1 MQNNQSFKSGTA
13 SSTRKINEEKD
24 KWSILQ
30 KTLDHGGSLPGEL
43 DFSFQ
48 ILGVYSP
55 PEFLNRLHSS
65 GSVDAWGYTVKLC
78 GAELPGGKYNF
89 RELTEEEKKE
99 LDTKKKPPPKINKKD
114 IAALK
119 AEEERIAREQKEKEE
134 KEKEFQAILDKM
146 TPEEQF
152 YYIKEIPTK
161 EAWISWPEGQ
171 NITTI
176 KKNGEKYIEFEEDV
190 YIEEGTILELQLI
203 PPPDED
209 PKKRPKPKGITPEEV
224 KPIYAVSWI
233 DLSKF
238 HNTPGLTEI
247 VLRSKLLTRE
257 MYEKRIDDLDQKI
270 HKKIYNPNNSEIQK
284 LIKEESTNN
293 EESSTDFIEKA
304 QTYIYIRIATSQ
316 APVPLI
322 PYDELPKPLDLIKNP
337 PVKRHAMTIEE
348 IEQDLLRQ
356 FKIAIAAIAK
366 VYDEAMGDTEKGQIV
381 RMEKENMI
389 SNQKKEE
396 RENLIGKFFDK
407 FNSSGKADLLKEKL
421 KKFIVKIVREKYG
434 KKGTPVKGVHRNKE
448 DQFYSELY
456 AYLTDAIKQAMN
468 EFVQLKR
475 DELHEDVV
483 VSFNQSKKEIM
494 NYAIR
499 QNKEPEDK
507 RLLRLSKENELLNN
521 YSKSLKYF
529 KARLLLYPN
538 EEAWLAYG
546 NLAKKMEDLPEVE
559 RSLTNA
565 ITIEGDN
572 TNLNMQIVFCGLLYL
587 KGQINN
593 AINYLYLYILKYEL
607 KSTTYIF
614 NAFLSFLYR
623 EKIISCLNSNK
634 TAKVPYYESLS
645 KKYWEAAKIQKM
657 RNLPPEER
665 VVPPPP
671 QENED
676 EEEEKKKK
684 KKENK
689 KNIESEEE
697 VIDITKGNPRLHPEY
712 RFPVL
717 TNAQIDSIWFET
729 ANLFNRF
736 NFFEISEK
744 LIKNVTEETKDSLQY
759 KLEESRISF
768 FSKDYNKAI
777 EISDAIIKENPL
789 CYDSYLIKGHAL
801 YILNKFKEAE
811 ETYIKAIRYKP
822 QEVKFSPEMLVKLGI
837 IYIKNKQWYDA
848 KVIFKQILR
857 DNVEHSFGWR
867 YLGYSLTKL
876 GEYDEAEK
884 ALRRANL
891 LDIENPVIWAYLTI
905 YCLSTKKKNQALE
918 CLNELSKVNF
928 CDIELMKEIGNLFL
942 DMKEYEVTINIYT
955 KIKNEDITDGS
966 NYLIIAKIYYN
977 NLNKRKEALDVLKS
991 GVDKVINEKQKQE
1004 IEFLIEKISREEEN
1018 LFIGINDDENLN
1030 ESNNEIEKEKAEN
1043 NSENVSFSVENN
1055 NINSKNNKNIKSKI
1069 ISENDKEEE
1078 NDQMKIKDEIKN
1090 DNKIEEEKP
1099 NDIN

>member
-1 MQNNQSFKSGTA
+1 MQSHKGSRANILQPSKSQ
-13 SSTRKINEEKD
+13 KKFQEEKD
-24 KWSILQ
+24 KWVNLQ
-30 KTLDHGGSLPGEL
+30 KILDHGSPLVGET

-48 ILGVYSP
+48 VLGVYSP
-55 PEFLNRLHSS
+55 PEFLKLLHSS
-65 GSVDAWGYTVKLC
+65 GSVDTWGYIVKLC

-119 AEEERIAREQKEKEE
+119 AEEERIAREQKEKED

-161 EAWISWPEGQ
+161 DAWISWPEGQ

-176 KKNGEKYIEFEEDV
+176 KKSGEKYIEFEEDV
-190 YIEEGTILELQLI
+190 NIEEGTVLELQLL

-233 DLSKF
+233 DFSKF
-238 HNTPGLTEI
+238 HNTPGLSEI

-257 MYEKRIDDLDQKI
+257 MYEKRIDDLEQQI
-270 HKKIYNPNNSEIQK
+270 HKKILNPNNPEIQK
-284 LIKEESTNN
+284 LINKED
-293 EESSTDFIEKA
+293 EESTDFIEKA
-304 QTYIYIRIATSQ
+304 QTYIYIRIAMSQ
-316 APVPLI
+316 APVPLMPNI
-322 PYDELPKPLDLIKNP
+322 ELPIPLDLIKNP
-337 PVKRHAMTIEE
+337 PVQRRPMTVEE
-348 IEQDLLRQ
+348 IEKDLLRQ
-356 FKIAIAAIAK
+356 FKIAISAIAK
-366 VYDEAMGDTEKGQIV
+366 EYNEAMGDTEKGQIV
-381 RMEKENMI
+381 QKEKENLI
-389 SNQKKEE
+389 QNVKKEE
-396 RENLIGKFFDK
+396 REGLLSKFFDK

-434 KKGTPVKGVHRNKE
+434 KKGAPVKGVHRNKE

-456 AYLTDAIKQAMN
+456 AYLTDAIKQAMD
-468 EFVQLKR
+468 ELVQVKK
-475 DELHEDVV
+475 DELHEDVI
-483 VSFNQSKKEIM
+483 VSFTQSKKEIM

-521 YSKSLKYF
+521 YPKSLKYF
-529 KARLLLYPN
+529 KARLLLDPN
-538 EEAWLAYG
+538 KEAWLAYG

-559 RSLTNA
+559 RALTNA
-565 ITIEGDN
+565 ITIDGDN
-572 TNLNMQIVFCGLLYL
+572 TDLNMQLIFCGLLYL

-593 AINYLYLYILKYEL
+593 AINYLSLYILKYEL
-607 KSTTYIF
+607 KATNFIF

-623 EKIISCLNSNK
+623 EKCLSTLNSNK
-634 TAKVPYYESLS
+634 SSSSRVQYYESMS
-645 KKYWEAAKIQKM
+645 KKHWEAAKIQKM
-657 RNLPPEER
+657 RSLPPEER
-665 VVPPPP
+665 VIPAPIPNP
-671 QENED
+671 ED

-684 KKENK
+684 KKNENK
-689 KNIESEEE
+689 KNVDVEEE

-712 RFPVL
+712 KFPVL
-717 TNAQIDSIWFET
+717 TIAQIDSIWFET

-736 NFFEISEK
+736 NFYEISEK
-744 LIKNVTEETKDSLQY
+744 LIKNMTEETKETPQY
-759 KLEESRISF
+759 KAEEAKISF
-768 FSKDYNKAI
+768 SRKDYIKAI
-777 EISDAIIKENPL
+777 EISDSIIKENFL
-789 CYDSYLIKGHAL
+789 CYEAYLIKGHSL
-801 YILNKFKEAE
+801 YILNRFKEAE

-822 QEVKFSPEMLVKLGI
+822 QEIKFDLEMLVKLGT
-837 IYIKNKQWYDA
+837 IYINNKQWYDA

-876 GEYDEAEK
+876 GEYEEAEK

-905 YCLSTKKKNQALE
+905 YCLSTNKKNQALE

-942 DMKEYEVTINIYT
+942 EMKEYEIAKNIFV
-955 KIKNEDITDGS
+955 KIKNEDITDGH

-977 NLNKRKEALDVLKS
+977 NLNKRKEALDILKE
-991 GVDKVINEKQKQE
+991 GKEKIEEGKLKQE
-1004 IEFLIEKISREEEN
+1004 IEYFIENILREEEN
-1018 LFIGINDDENLN
+1018 LFTGINNSEEGVDMNESEIKEKDETENMELNLN
-1030 ESNNEIEKEKAEN
+1030 SEINSIKKEKIEEKEKEK
-1043 NSENVSFSVENN
+1043 EKE
-1055 NINSKNNKNIKSKI
+1055 
-1069 ISENDKEEE
+1069 KEEDKVE
-1078 NDQMKIKDEIKN
+1078 MKG
-1090 DNKIEEEKP
+1090 DNLFGSRIEEEKSSVL
-1099 NDIN
+1099 N

>member
-1 MQNNQSFKSGTA
+1 MQSHKGSRSNILQPSKSQ
-13 SSTRKINEEKD
+13 KKFQEEKD
-24 KWSILQ
+24 KWVNLQ
-30 KTLDHGGSLPGEL
+30 KILDHGSPLVGET

-48 ILGVYSP
+48 VLGVYSP
-55 PEFLNRLHSS
+55 PEFLKLLHSS
-65 GSVDAWGYTVKLC
+65 GSVDTWGYIVKLC

-119 AEEERIAREQKEKEE
+119 AEEERIAREQKEKED

-161 EAWISWPEGQ
+161 DAWISWPEGQ

-176 KKNGEKYIEFEEDV
+176 KKSGEKYIEFEEDV
-190 YIEEGTILELQLI
+190 NIEEGTVLELQLL

-233 DLSKF
+233 DFSKF
-238 HNTPGLTEI
+238 HNTPGLSEI

-257 MYEKRIDDLDQKI
+257 MYEKRIDDLEQQI
-270 HKKIYNPNNSEIQK
+270 HKKILNPNNPEIQK
-284 LIKEESTNN
+284 LINKED
-293 EESSTDFIEKA
+293 EESTDFIEKA
-304 QTYIYIRIATSQ
+304 QTYIYIRIAMSQ
-316 APVPLI
+316 APVPLMPNI
-322 PYDELPKPLDLIKNP
+322 ELPIPLDLIKNP
-337 PVKRHAMTIEE
+337 PVQRRPMTVEE
-348 IEQDLLRQ
+348 IEKDLLRQ
-356 FKIAIAAIAK
+356 FKIAISAIAK
-366 VYDEAMGDTEKGQIV
+366 EYNEAMGDTEKGQIV
-381 RMEKENMI
+381 QKEKENLI
-389 SNQKKEE
+389 QNVKKEE
-396 RENLIGKFFDK
+396 REGLLSKFFDK

-434 KKGTPVKGVHRNKE
+434 KKGAPVKGVHRNKE

-456 AYLTDAIKQAMN
+456 AYLTDAIKQAMD
-468 EFVQLKR
+468 ELVQVKK
-475 DELHEDVV
+475 DELHEDVI
-483 VSFNQSKKEIM
+483 VSFTQSKKEIM

-521 YSKSLKYF
+521 YPKSLKYF
-529 KARLLLYPN
+529 KARLLLDPN
-538 EEAWLAYG
+538 KETWLAYG

-559 RSLTNA
+559 KALTNA
-565 ITIEGDN
+565 ITIDGDN
-572 TNLNMQIVFCGLLYL
+572 TDLNMQLIFCGLLYL

-593 AINYLYLYILKYEL
+593 AINYLSLYILKYEL
-607 KSTTYIF
+607 KATNFIF

-623 EKIISCLNSNK
+623 EKCLSTLNSNK
-634 TAKVPYYESLS
+634 SSSSRVQYYESMS
-645 KKYWEAAKIQKM
+645 KKHWEAAKIQKM
-657 RNLPPEER
+657 RSLPPEER
-665 VVPPPP
+665 VIPAPIPNP
-671 QENED
+671 ED

-684 KKENK
+684 KKNENK
-689 KNIESEEE
+689 KNVDVEEE

-712 RFPVL
+712 KFPVL
-717 TNAQIDSIWFET
+717 TIAQIDSIWFET

-736 NFFEISEK
+736 NFYEISEK
-744 LIKNVTEETKDSLQY
+744 LIKNMTEETKETPQY
-759 KLEESRISF
+759 KAEEAKISF
-768 FSKDYNKAI
+768 SRKDYIKAI
-777 EISDAIIKENPL
+777 EISDSIIKENFL
-789 CYDSYLIKGHAL
+789 CYEAYLIKGHSL
-801 YILNKFKEAE
+801 YILNRFKEAE

-822 QEVKFSPEMLVKLGI
+822 QEIKFDLEMLVKLGT
-837 IYIKNKQWYDA
+837 IYINNKQWYDA

-876 GEYDEAEK
+876 GEYEEAEK

-905 YCLSTKKKNQALE
+905 YCLSTNKKNQALE

-942 DMKEYEVTINIYT
+942 EMKEYEIAKNIFV
-955 KIKNEDITDGS
+955 KIKNEDITDGH

-977 NLNKRKEALDVLKS
+977 NLNKRKEALDILKE
-991 GVDKVINEKQKQE
+991 GKEKIEEGKLKQE
-1004 IEFLIEKISREEEN
+1004 IEYFIENILREEEN
-1018 LFIGINDDENLN
+1018 LFTGINNSEEGVDMNESEIKEKDETENMELNLN
-1030 ESNNEIEKEKAEN
+1030 SEINSIKKQKIEEKEKEK
-1043 NSENVSFSVENN
+1043 EKE
-1055 NINSKNNKNIKSKI
+1055 
-1069 ISENDKEEE
+1069 KEEDKVE
-1078 NDQMKIKDEIKN
+1078 MKG
-1090 DNKIEEEKP
+1090 DNLFGSRIEEEKSSVL
-1099 NDIN
+1099 N

>member
-1 MQNNQSFKSGTA
+1 MNSSNASRPNISSPKRSAKKFK
-13 SSTRKINEEKD
+13 EEKD
-24 KWSILQ
+24 KWLNLQ
-30 KTLDHGGSLPGEL
+30 KILEHGSPLIGET

-48 ILGVYSP
+48 VLGVYSP

-65 GSVDAWGYTVKLC
+65 GSVDSWSYIVKLC

-114 IAALK
+114 LAALK

-152 YYIKEIPTK
+152 YYIKEMPTK

-176 KKNGEKYIEFEEDV
+176 KKTGEKYVEFEEDV
-190 YIEEGTILELQLI
+190 NVEEGTVLELQLI

-209 PKKRPKPKGITPEEV
+209 PKKRPKPKGINPEEV

-233 DLSKF
+233 DFSKF
-238 HNTPGLTEI
+238 HKTPGLTEI
-247 VLRSKLLTRE
+247 VVRTKLLTRE
-257 MYEKRIDDLDQKI
+257 MYEKRIDDLEQQI
-270 HKKIYNPNNSEIQK
+270 NKKILNPNNPEIVK
-284 LIKEESTNN
+284 LITN
-293 EESSTDFIEKA
+293 EEESTDFIEKA
-304 QTYIYIRIATSQ
+304 KTYIYLRIAMSQ
-316 APVPLI
+316 APVPLM
-322 PYDELPKPLDLIKNP
+322 PNVELPVPLDLLKNP
-337 PVKRHAMTIEE
+337 PVKKKAMTIEE
-348 IEQDLLRQ
+348 IEKDLLRQ
-356 FKIAIAAIAK
+356 FKIAISAIAK
-366 VYDEAMGDTEKGQIV
+366 EYNEAMGDTAKGQIV
-381 RMEKENMI
+381 RREKDNLI
-389 SNQKKEE
+389 QNVKREE
-396 RENLIGKFFDK
+396 REGLLNKFFDK

-434 KKGTPVKGVHRNKE
+434 KKGAPVKGVHRNKE

-456 AYLTDAIKQAMN
+456 AYLTDAVKQAMN
-468 EFVQLKR
+468 ELVQVKK
-475 DELHEDVV
+475 DELHEDVI
-483 VSFNQSKKEIM
+483 VSFSQSKKEIM

-521 YSKSLKYF
+521 YSKALKYF
-529 KARLLLYPN
+529 RARLLLDPN
-538 EEAWLAYG
+538 KEAWLAYG
-546 NLAKKMEDLPEVE
+546 NLAKKLEDLPEVE
-559 RSLTNA
+559 KALTNA
-565 ITIEGDN
+565 ITIDGDN
-572 TNLNMQIVFCGLLYL
+572 TDLNMQLVFCGLLYL

-593 AINYLYLYILKYEL
+593 AINYLSLYILKYEL
-607 KSTTYIF
+607 KATNFIF

-623 EKIISCLNSNK
+623 EKSISTLNSKN
-634 TAKVPYYESLS
+634 AGKVPYYESMS

-657 RNLPPEER
+657 RSLPPEER
-665 VVPPPP
+665 VFPTPVIP
-671 QENED
+671 QED

-684 KKENK
+684 KKNENK
-689 KNIESEEE
+689 KNVEVEEE

-712 RFPVL
+712 KFPVL
-717 TNAQIDSIWFET
+717 TNAQIDSIWFEV

-736 NFFEISEK
+736 NFYEISEK
-744 LIKNVTEETKDSLQY
+744 LIKNITEETKDSPQY
-759 KLEESRISF
+759 RTEEARISF
-768 FSKDYNKAI
+768 FRKDYIKTI
-777 EISDAIIKENPL
+777 EISDMIIKDNPL
-789 CYDSYLIKGHAL
+789 CYEAYLIKGHSL

-822 QEVKFSPEMLVKLGI
+822 QEIKFDLEMLVKLGN

-891 LDIENPVIWAYLTI
+891 LDIENPIIWAYLTI
-905 YCLSTKKKNQALE
+905 YCLNTGKKNQALE

-928 CDIELMKEIGNLFL
+928 NDIELLKEIGQLFL
-942 DMKEYEVTINIYT
+942 DMKEYEVAKNIFI
-955 KIKNEDITDGS
+955 KIKDEDITDGN

-977 NLNKRKEALDVLKS
+977 CMNKRKEALDIL
-991 GVDKVINEKQKQE
+991 NEGNEKIAEGKQKQE
-1004 IEFLIEKISREEEN
+1004 IEFLIGNIKREEEN
-1018 LFIGINDDENLN
+1018 LFIGV
-1030 ESNNEIEKEKAEN
+1030 NNENNEEGDDNNTFDINKEKEENDSENAEINIEKD
-1043 NSENVSFSVENN
+1043 
-1055 NINSKNNKNIKSKI
+1055 KNIKIDKI
-1069 ISENDKEEE
+1069 DEKKDEEE
-1078 NDQMKIKDEIKN
+1078 KEEIKN
-1090 DNKIEEEKP
+1090 KVDNILENKIEEEKSSIL
-1099 NDIN
+1099 D

>member
-1 MQNNQSFKSGTA
+1 MKDKQKSRSNL
-13 SSTRKINEEKD
+13 SSSAKSHKKFIEEKD
-24 KWSILQ
+24 KWVNLQ
-30 KTLDHGGSLPGEL
+30 KILDHGSPLVGEI

-65 GSVDAWGYTVKLC
+65 GSVDTWSYIVKLC

-114 IAALK
+114 INALK

-161 EAWISWPEGQ
+161 DAWISWPEGQ

-176 KKNGEKYIEFEEDV
+176 KKTGEKYVEFEEDV
-190 YIEEGTILELQLI
+190 NVEEGTVLELQLI
-203 PPPDED
+203 PPADED

-224 KPIYAVSWI
+224 KPIYAISWI
-233 DLSKF
+233 DFSKF
-238 HNTPGLTEI
+238 HKTPGLSEI
-247 VLRSKLLTRE
+247 VLRSKLMTKE
-257 MYEKRIDDLDQKI
+257 MYEKRIDELESKI
-270 HKKIYNPNNSEIQK
+270 HKKILNPNNAEIQK
-284 LIKEESTNN
+284 LITN
-293 EESSTDFIEKA
+293 EEDSTDFIEKA
-304 QTYIYIRIATSQ
+304 QSYIYLRIAMSQ
-316 APVPLI
+316 APVPLM
-322 PYDELPKPLDLIKNP
+322 PNVELPIPLDLIKNP
-337 PVKRHAMTIEE
+337 PVQRKPMTVEE
-348 IEQDLLRQ
+348 IERDLLRQ
-356 FKIAIAAIAK
+356 FKIAIEAIAK
-366 VYDEAMGDTEKGQIV
+366 EYNEAMGDTEKGQIV
-381 RMEKENMI
+381 KREKDYLIQNI
-389 SNQKKEE
+389 K
-396 RENLIGKFFDK
+396 REDREGLLSKFFDK

-434 KKGTPVKGVHRNKE
+434 KKHAPVKGVHRNKE

-456 AYLTDAIKQAMN
+456 AYLTDSIKQAMD
-468 EFVQLKR
+468 ELVQLKK
-475 DELHEDVV
+475 DELHEDVI
-483 VSFNQSKKEIM
+483 VSFTQSKKEIM

-507 RLLRLSKENELLNN
+507 RLLRLSKENELLND
-521 YSKSLKYF
+521 YSKALKYF
-529 KARLLLYPN
+529 RARLLLDPN
-538 EEAWLAYG
+538 KEAWLAYG
-546 NLAKKMEDLPEVE
+546 NLAKKLEDLPEVE
-559 RSLTNA
+559 KSLTNA
-565 ITIEGDN
+565 ITIDGDN
-572 TNLNMQIVFCGLLYL
+572 TDLNMQLVFCGLLYL

-593 AINYLYLYILKYEL
+593 AINYLSLYILKYEL
-607 KSTTYIF
+607 KSTNFIF
-614 NAFLSFLYR
+614 NAFLSFLYK
-623 EKIISCLNSNK
+623 EKLISVLNTNK
-634 TAKVPYYESLS
+634 AGKASYYESMN
-645 KKYWEAAKIQKM
+645 KKHWEAAKIQKM
-657 RNLPPEER
+657 RSLPPEER
-665 VVPPPP
+665 VVPVPVPTP
-671 QENED
+671 EE

-684 KKENK
+684 KKNENK
-689 KNIESEEE
+689 KNVEVEEE

-712 RFPVL
+712 KFPVL

-736 NFFEISEK
+736 NFYEISEK
-744 LIKNVTEETKDSLQY
+744 LLKNMTEETKDTPQY
-759 KLEESRISF
+759 RTEEAKISF
-768 FSKDYNKAI
+768 FRKDYIKAI
-777 EISDAIIKENPL
+777 ETSDIIIKENPL
-789 CYDSYLIKGHAL
+789 CYEAYLIKGHSL

-811 ETYIKAIRYKP
+811 DTYIKAIRYKP
-822 QEVKFSPEMLVKLGI
+822 QEIKFDLEMLVKLGD

-905 YCLSTKKKNQALE
+905 YCLSTGKKNQAME

-942 DMKEYEVTINIYT
+942 DMKEYEVAKNIFM
-955 KIKNEDITDGS
+955 KIKKEDITDGT

-977 NLNKRKEALDVLKS
+977 CMNKRKEALDILKE
-991 GVDKVINEKQKQE
+991 GNEKIPEGKLKQE
-1004 IEFLIEKISREEEN
+1004 IEYLIENISREEEN
-1018 LFIGINDDENLN
+1018 LITGIND
-1030 ESNNEIEKEKAEN
+1030 
-1043 NSENVSFSVENN
+1043 SEQGY
-1055 NINSKNNKNIKSKI
+1055 NINISVMNK
-1069 ISENDKEEE
+1069 DKEENDSE
-1078 NDQMKIKDEIKN
+1078 NANNDEEKNKSLMKENNDEKEVEIKEDKSPIKGSN
-1090 DNKIEEEKP
+1090 IFESKIEEEKSSIL
-1099 NDIN
+1099 N

>member
-1 MQNNQSFKSGTA
+1 MQSHKGSRANILQPSKSPKKFK
-13 SSTRKINEEKD
+13 EEKD
-24 KWSILQ
+24 KWVNLQ
-30 KTLDHGGSLPGEL
+30 KILDHGSPLVGET

-48 ILGVYSP
+48 VLGVYSP
-55 PEFLNRLHSS
+55 PEFLKLLHSS
-65 GSVDAWGYTVKLC
+65 GSVDTWGYIVKLC

-119 AEEERIAREQKEKEE
+119 AEEERIAREQKEKED

-161 EAWISWPEGQ
+161 DAWISWPEGQ

-176 KKNGEKYIEFEEDV
+176 KKSGEKYIEFEEDV
-190 YIEEGTILELQLI
+190 NIEEGTVLELQLL

-233 DLSKF
+233 DFSKF
-238 HNTPGLTEI
+238 HNTPGLSEI

-257 MYEKRIDDLDQKI
+257 MYEKRIDDLEQQI
-270 HKKIYNPNNSEIQK
+270 HKKILNPNNPEIQK
-284 LIKEESTNN
+284 LINKED
-293 EESSTDFIEKA
+293 EESTDFIEKA
-304 QTYIYIRIATSQ
+304 QTYIYIRIAMSQ
-316 APVPLI
+316 APVPLMPNI
-322 PYDELPKPLDLIKNP
+322 ELPTPLDLIKNP
-337 PVKRHAMTIEE
+337 PVQRRPMTVEE
-348 IEQDLLRQ
+348 IEKDLLRQ
-356 FKIAIAAIAK
+356 FKIAISAIAK
-366 VYDEAMGDTEKGQIV
+366 EYNEAMGDTEKGQIV
-381 RMEKENMI
+381 QKEKENLI
-389 SNQKKEE
+389 QNVKKEE
-396 RENLIGKFFDK
+396 REGLLSKFFDK

-434 KKGTPVKGVHRNKE
+434 KKGAPVKGVHRNKE

-456 AYLTDAIKQAMN
+456 AYLTDAIKQAMD
-468 EFVQLKR
+468 ELVQVKK
-475 DELHEDVV
+475 DELHEDVI
-483 VSFNQSKKEIM
+483 VSFTQSKKEIM

-521 YSKSLKYF
+521 YPKSLKYF
-529 KARLLLYPN
+529 KARLLLDPN
-538 EEAWLAYG
+538 KEAWLAYG

-559 RSLTNA
+559 KALTNA
-565 ITIEGDN
+565 ITIDGDN
-572 TNLNMQIVFCGLLYL
+572 TDLNMQLIFCGLLYL

-593 AINYLYLYILKYEL
+593 AINYLSLYILKYEL
-607 KSTTYIF
+607 KATNFIF
-614 NAFLSFLYR
+614 NAFLAFLYR
-623 EKIISCLNSNK
+623 EKFISSVNSSK
-634 TAKVPYYESLS
+634 AGKASYYESMN
-645 KKYWEAAKIQKM
+645 KKHWEAAKIQKM
-657 RNLPPEER
+657 RSLPPEER
-665 VVPPPP
+665 VVPVPVPTP
-671 QENED
+671 EE

-684 KKENK
+684 KKNENK
-689 KNIESEEE
+689 KNVEVEEE

-712 RFPVL
+712 KFPVL

-736 NFFEISEK
+736 NFYEISEK
-744 LIKNVTEETKDSLQY
+744 LLRNMTEETKDTPQY
-759 KLEESRISF
+759 RIELAKISF
-768 FSKDYNKAI
+768 FRKDYLKAI
-777 EISDAIIKENPL
+777 EISDMIIKENPL
-789 CYDSYLIKGHAL
+789 CYDAYLIKGHSL
-801 YILNKFKEAE
+801 YILNRYKEAE
-811 ETYIKAIRYKP
+811 DTYIKAIRYKP
-822 QEVKFSPEMLVKLGI
+822 QEIKFDLGMLVKLGN

-867 YLGYSLTKL
+867 FLGYSLTKL

-905 YCLSTKKKNQALE
+905 YCLSTGKKNQALE

-942 DMKEYEVTINIYT
+942 DIKEYEVAKNIFM
-955 KIKNEDITDGS
+955 KIKNEDITDGT

-977 NLNKRKEALDVLKS
+977 CMNKRKEALDILKE
-991 GVDKVINEKQKQE
+991 GNDKIPEGKLKQE
-1004 IEFLIEKISREEEN
+1004 IEYLIENISREEEN
-1018 LFIGINDDENLN
+1018 LVTGINDSKQGYD
-1030 ESNNEIEKEKAEN
+1030 I
-1043 NSENVSFSVENN
+1043 
-1055 NINSKNNKNIKSKI
+1055 NISLINK
-1069 ISENDKEEE
+1069 DKEENDSE
-1078 NDQMKIKDEIKN
+1078 NANNDEEKNKSIMKENNDEKELEIKEDKTGIKGSN
-1090 DNKIEEEKP
+1090 IYESKIDEAKSSIL
-1099 NDIN
+1099 N

>member
-1 MQNNQSFKSGTA
+1 MKDNQKSRSNL
-13 SSTRKINEEKD
+13 SSSAKSHKKFIEEKD
-24 KWSILQ
+24 KWVNLQ
-30 KTLDHGGSLPGEL
+30 KILDHGSPLVGEI

-65 GSVDAWGYTVKLC
+65 GSVDTWSYIVKLC

-119 AEEERIAREQKEKEE
+119 AEEERIAREQKEKED

-161 EAWISWPEGQ
+161 DAWISWPEGQ

-176 KKNGEKYIEFEEDV
+176 KKSGEKYIEFEEDV
-190 YIEEGTILELQLI
+190 NIEEGTVLELQLL

-233 DLSKF
+233 DFSKF
-238 HNTPGLTEI
+238 HNTPGLSEI

-257 MYEKRIDDLDQKI
+257 MYEKRIDDLEQQI
-270 HKKIYNPNNSEIQK
+270 HKKILNPNNPEIQK
-284 LIKEESTNN
+284 LINKED
-293 EESSTDFIEKA
+293 EESTDFIEKA
-304 QTYIYIRIATSQ
+304 QTYIYIRIAMSQ
-316 APVPLI
+316 APVPLMPNI
-322 PYDELPKPLDLIKNP
+322 ELPTPLDLIKNP
-337 PVKRHAMTIEE
+337 PVQRRPMTVEE
-348 IEQDLLRQ
+348 IEKDLLRQ
-356 FKIAIAAIAK
+356 FKIAISAIAK
-366 VYDEAMGDTEKGQIV
+366 EYNEAMGDTEKGQIV
-381 RMEKENMI
+381 QKEKENLI
-389 SNQKKEE
+389 QNVKKEE
-396 RENLIGKFFDK
+396 REGLLSKFFDK

-434 KKGTPVKGVHRNKE
+434 KKGAPVKGVHRNKE

-456 AYLTDAIKQAMN
+456 AYLTDAIKQAMD
-468 EFVQLKR
+468 ELVQVKK
-475 DELHEDVV
+475 DELHEDVI
-483 VSFNQSKKEIM
+483 VSFTQSKKEIM

-521 YSKSLKYF
+521 YPKSLKYF
-529 KARLLLYPN
+529 KARLLLDPN
-538 EEAWLAYG
+538 KEAWLAYG

-559 RSLTNA
+559 RALTNA
-565 ITIEGDN
+565 ITIDGDN
-572 TNLNMQIVFCGLLYL
+572 TDLNMQLIFCGLLYL

-593 AINYLYLYILKYEL
+593 AINYLSLYILKYEL
-607 KSTTYIF
+607 KATNFIF

-623 EKIISCLNSNK
+623 EKCLSTLNSNK
-634 TAKVPYYESLS
+634 SSSSRVQYYESMS
-645 KKYWEAAKIQKM
+645 KKHWEAAKIQKM
-657 RNLPPEER
+657 RSLPPEER
-665 VVPPPP
+665 VIPAPIPNP
-671 QENED
+671 ED

-684 KKENK
+684 KKNENK
-689 KNIESEEE
+689 KNVDVEEE

-712 RFPVL
+712 KFPVL
-717 TNAQIDSIWFET
+717 TIAQIDSIWFET

-736 NFFEISEK
+736 NFYEISEK
-744 LIKNVTEETKDSLQY
+744 LIKNMTEETKETPQY
-759 KLEESRISF
+759 KAEEAKISF
-768 FSKDYNKAI
+768 SRKDYIKAI
-777 EISDAIIKENPL
+777 EISDSIIKENFL
-789 CYDSYLIKGHAL
+789 CYEAYLIKGHSL
-801 YILNKFKEAE
+801 YILNRFKEAE

-822 QEVKFSPEMLVKLGI
+822 QEIKFDLEMLVKLGT
-837 IYIKNKQWYDA
+837 IYINNKQWYDA

-876 GEYDEAEK
+876 GEYEEAEK

-905 YCLSTKKKNQALE
+905 YCLSTNKKNQALE

-942 DMKEYEVTINIYT
+942 EMKEYEIAKNIFV
-955 KIKNEDITDGS
+955 KIKNEDITDGH

-977 NLNKRKEALDVLKS
+977 NLNKRKEALDILKE
-991 GVDKVINEKQKQE
+991 GKEKIEEGKLKQE
-1004 IEFLIEKISREEEN
+1004 IEYFIENIVREEEN
-1018 LFIGINDDENLN
+1018 LFTGINNSEEGIDMNESEIKDKDETENMELNLN
-1030 ESNNEIEKEKAEN
+1030 SEINSIKKEKIEEKEKEK
-1043 NSENVSFSVENN
+1043 EKE
-1055 NINSKNNKNIKSKI
+1055 
-1069 ISENDKEEE
+1069 KEEDKVE
-1078 NDQMKIKDEIKN
+1078 MKG
-1090 DNKIEEEKP
+1090 DNLFGSRIEEEKSSVL
-1099 NDIN
+1099 N

>member
-434 KKGTPVKGVHRNKE
+434 K
-448 DQFYSELY
+448 
-456 AYLTDAIKQAMN
+456 
-468 EFVQLKR
+468 
-475 DELHEDVV
+475 
-483 VSFNQSKKEIM
+483 
-494 NYAIR
+494 
-499 QNKEPEDK
+499 
-507 RLLRLSKENELLNN
+507 
-521 YSKSLKYF
+521 
-529 KARLLLYPN
+529 
-538 EEAWLAYG
+538 
-546 NLAKKMEDLPEVE
+546 
-559 RSLTNA
+559 
-565 ITIEGDN
+565 
-572 TNLNMQIVFCGLLYL
+572 
-587 KGQINN
+587 
-593 AINYLYLYILKYEL
+593 
-607 KSTTYIF
+607 
-614 NAFLSFLYR
+614 
-623 EKIISCLNSNK
+623 
-634 TAKVPYYESLS
+634 
-645 KKYWEAAKIQKM
+645 
-657 RNLPPEER
+657 
-665 VVPPPP
+665 
-671 QENED
+671 
-676 EEEEKKKK
+676 
-684 KKENK
+684 
-689 KNIESEEE
+689 
-697 VIDITKGNPRLHPEY
+697 
-712 RFPVL
+712 
-717 TNAQIDSIWFET
+717 
-729 ANLFNRF
+729 
-736 NFFEISEK
+736 
-744 LIKNVTEETKDSLQY
+744 
-759 KLEESRISF
+759 
-768 FSKDYNKAI
+768 
-777 EISDAIIKENPL
+777 
-789 CYDSYLIKGHAL
+789 
-801 YILNKFKEAE
+801 
-811 ETYIKAIRYKP
+811 
-822 QEVKFSPEMLVKLGI
+822 
-837 IYIKNKQWYDA
+837 
-848 KVIFKQILR
+848 
-857 DNVEHSFGWR
+857 
-867 YLGYSLTKL
+867 
-876 GEYDEAEK
+876 
-884 ALRRANL
+884 
-891 LDIENPVIWAYLTI
+891 
-905 YCLSTKKKNQALE
+905 
-918 CLNELSKVNF
+918 
-928 CDIELMKEIGNLFL
+928 
-942 DMKEYEVTINIYT
+942 
-955 KIKNEDITDGS
+955 
-966 NYLIIAKIYYN
+966 
-977 NLNKRKEALDVLKS
+977 
-991 GVDKVINEKQKQE
+991 
-1004 IEFLIEKISREEEN
+1004 
-1018 LFIGINDDENLN
+1018 
-1030 ESNNEIEKEKAEN
+1030 
-1043 NSENVSFSVENN
+1043 
-1055 NINSKNNKNIKSKI
+1055 
-1069 ISENDKEEE
+1069 
-1078 NDQMKIKDEIKN
+1078 
-1090 DNKIEEEKP
+1090 
-1099 NDIN
+1099 